1 MRYTKNNPLR
11 VVTLCSGYDSQCLA
25 LNRLKE
31 AYPEFDYTLIAW
43 SEFDPESNTPLD
55 KQPAVVAHKALFP
68 QWADGNLGDMTKI
81 DWEKVPDFDL
91 LFYSTPCQSISQAGL
106 QHGFTEGSGTR
117 SSIIWNVR
125 DAVKVK
131 RPKFLCLENVK
142 AMVTEK
148 FVGMFNLWQLEL
160 ERLGYANFAQVLNAK
175 DYGVPQNRERIF
187 LVSIRMDGLEGL
199 AGGVR
204 YYFPK
209 PFPLER
215 RLKDVLEENVDE
227 RYYLSDEMLERF
239 QSSDVEAE
247 SETEIIQAGTI
258 VYPDHSG
265 EHQQDFVQHANGI
278 SRVIPAGT
286 HASTPHLLKTL
297 VEDEQD
303 DIRTIP
309 QPRQAR

>member
-1 MRYTKNNPLR
+1 MKYNKENPLR

-25 LNRLKE
+25 LNRLRE
-31 AYPEFDYTLIAW
+31 AYPEFDYKLVAW

-55 KQPAVVAHKALFP
+55 RQPAVVAHKALFP
-68 QWADGNLGDMTKI
+68 QWADNNLGDMTKI

-106 QHGFTEGSGTR
+106 QHGFVEGSGTR

-125 DAVKVK
+125 DAVKIK

-142 AMVTEK
+142 AMVSSK
-148 FVGMFNLWQLEL
+148 FVGMFNMWQLEL
-160 ERLGYANFAQVLNAK
+160 ERLGYVNFAQILNAK

-199 AGGVR
+199 AGDVR

-215 RLKDVLEENVDE
+215 RLKDVLEEHVDE
-227 RYYLSDEMLERF
+227 KYYLSDKMLEYF
-239 QSSDVEAE
+239 NSAQGGGQKS
-247 SETEIIQAGTI
+247 
-258 VYPDHSG
+258 
-265 EHQQDFVQHANGI
+265 
-278 SRVIPAGT
+278 
-286 HASTPHLLKTL
+286 K
-297 VEDEQD
+297 
-303 DIRTIP
+303 
-309 QPRQAR
+309 

>member
-1 MRYTKNNPLR
+1 MTTTLKYTKNNPLR

-25 LNRLKE
+25 LNRLRE
-31 AYPEFDYTLIAW
+31 AYPDFDYTLVAW

-160 ERLGYANFAQVLNAK
+160 ERLGYRNFAEVLNAK

-187 LVSIRMDGLEGL
+187 LVSIRDDGDLP
-199 AGGVR
+199 R
-204 YYFPK
+204 FFFPQ

-215 RLKDVLEENVDE
+215 RLKDVLEDNVDE
-227 RYYLSDEMLERF
+227 KYYLSDKMLDYFNRVDADKTHGHNF
-239 QSSDVEAE
+239 TPKDGDDTAF
-247 SETEIIQAGTI
+247 TI
-258 VYPDHSG
+258 RTAPG
-265 EHQQDFVQHANGI
+265 N
-278 SRVIPAGT
+278 RVDDNFI
-286 HASTPHLLKTL
+286 K
-297 VEDEQD
+297 EDE
-303 DIRTIP
+303 
-309 QPRQAR
+309 

>member
-1 MRYTKNNPLR
+1 MTYNKQNPLR

-239 QSSDVEAE
+239 QQDGRVNSSQDGVI
-247 SETEIIQAGTI
+247 SDRDGVSQCHSAGHGNC
-258 VYPDHSG
+258 PK
-265 EHQQDFVQHANGI
+265 
-278 SRVIPAGT
+278 VIDY
-286 HASTPHLLKTL
+286 
-297 VEDEQD
+297 E
-303 DIRTIP
+303 
-309 QPRQAR
+309 